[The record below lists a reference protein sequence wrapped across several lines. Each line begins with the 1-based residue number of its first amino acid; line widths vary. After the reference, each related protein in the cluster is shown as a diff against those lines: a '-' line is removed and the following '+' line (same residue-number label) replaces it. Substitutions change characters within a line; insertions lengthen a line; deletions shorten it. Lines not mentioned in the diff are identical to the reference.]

1 MSLDLDKVIEKL
13 EEVSRLLQQSRDCLH
28 EVIQAF
34 ETLEK
39 ERIKKQEQVTP

>member
-28 EVIQAF
+28 EIIEGLQP
-34 ETLEK
+34 LE
-39 ERIKKQEQVTP
+39 EEPKKEQVNP